1 LLTKLSQKMFPQT
14 KLQKYILFAIV
25 FGITSLVSSMKTPVS
40 LMGSI
45 FDVLQKRGIGDIPL
59 EKPILS
65 NKLFTSLYLSRDREY
80 CQLYLPES
88 EKDDALNMD
97 LL

>member
-1 LLTKLSQKMFPQT
+1 MFPQ
-14 KLQKYILFAIV
+14 KNLPKHLLFAIV
-25 FGITSLVSSMKTPVS
+25 FGITSLVSTMKTPLG

-45 FDVLQKRGIGDIPL
+45 FDVSQKRMIGDIPL

-65 NKLFTSLYLSRDREY
+65 NKLFTSLYLSRDGEY
-80 CQLYLPES
+80 CQLYLPEF